1 MGGAV
6 THVELSLTE
15 SSLPAQMASSVA
27 LEDPLSRWVFA
38 VSQATE
44 PCVLLNREGVVVA
57 ASPECRPFFLVDP
70 ADAIGMR
77 LVDGVIRLIDFT
89 ATPEDLPDWEVE
101 RIPPLLALTSGAL
114 ARGLL
119 RVPGGVG
126 QMCSGSNCTLDS
138 VATPIRDV
146 EGVAGSLTFFQCC
159 GQ

>member
-15 SSLPAQMASSVA
+15 SSLPAHMASFVA
-27 LEDPLSRWVFA
+27 LNDPLSRWSVA
-38 VSQATE
+38 VSEATE
-44 PCVLLNREGVVVA
+44 PCVLLNTEGVVVA
-57 ASPECRPFFLVDP
+57 ASPACGAFFLVDP
-70 ADAIGMR
+70 ADAIGKR
-77 LVDGVIRLIDFT
+77 FVVGVIRLIDFT

-101 RIPPLLALTSGAL
+101 KIPPLLALTSGSL

-119 RVPGGVG
+119 RVPGGAG
-126 QMCSGSNCTLDS
+126 QMCTGSNCTLDAI
-138 VATPIRDV
+138 ATPIRDV